1 MLSRWVLAMLWS
13 STAYARQ
20 GCRRPSQRKKVL
32 CRICRS
38 KQLVKAGATPQRIF
52 FTVRYRLH
60 IPRTISQ
67 IAPAGRLPNSLR
79 ILMRTTSPLSTWIR
93 NGDSSVGLAS
103 RIHALGRCWVLLFAL
118 WICAACHR
126 ANCDV
131 PVAES
136 LLNPA
141 SPEEAW
147 NVIGLVT
154 RNVEKLLEE
163 SRLREIPPQ
172 LTLCA
177 PALRR
182 LAQAA
187 GNSPAKDAISK
198 GTSQSLDWVVAITQ
212 SATANDRA
220 STESGARTL
229 KMVLSELA
237 KHYDAATVK
246 ADIFVCPM
254 HPDCVS
260 AKAKDGCKKC
270 GMDLLIRRLPYSF
283 IYTKPGEPTV
293 MLSATAS
300 APCEAGKKI
309 DVKIQ
314 LVRKDKSPV
323 QVSDLMEMH
332 TEPIHLLIED
342 PSLSD
347 YHHEHPVTTGTPG
360 EYAFSFT
367 PKRTAPYRIW
377 ADIVPVATGI
387 QELPYADLPSSG
399 SAGPPQDTANRFTSK
414 VDGYQFELTLAGG
427 NHLPIQAAKARA
439 MNITIT
445 DASGQPVKT
454 LEPVMNAFAHL
465 VGFYDDYQ
473 TVVHLHPGG
482 GDVLNSSLRG
492 GPSLGFQFF
501 PPKPGFIRLYCQVSI
516 GGKMFFAPFNVNVV
530 P

>member
-1 MLSRWVLAMLWS
+1 ME
-13 STAYARQ
+13 Q
-20 GCRRPSQRKKVL
+20 
-32 CRICRS
+32 
-38 KQLVKAGATPQRIF
+38 
-52 FTVRYRLH
+52 
-60 IPRTISQ
+60 
-67 IAPAGRLPNSLR
+67 
-79 ILMRTTSPLSTWIR
+79 
-93 NGDSSVGLAS
+93 AS
-103 RIHALGRCWVLLFAL
+103 RLRALGRFWILLLAL
-118 WICAACHR
+118 WFCAAIHR
-126 ANCDV
+126 ASCDV
-131 PVAES
+131 PVSES
-136 LLNPA
+136 LLKPTT
-141 SPEEAW
+141 PEEAW

-154 RNVEKLLEE
+154 RNVDKLIEE

-172 LTLCA
+172 LSLCA
-177 PALRR
+177 PALRT
-182 LAQAA
+182 LAQVAA
-187 GNSPAKDAISK
+187 NSPEKEAISK
-198 GTSQSLDWVVAITQ
+198 GASQSLDWVVAITQ

-229 KMVLSELA
+229 KTLLSELA
-237 KHYDAATVK
+237 KHYDPATAQ
-246 ADIFVCPM
+246 ADISVCPM

-270 GMDLLIRRLPYSF
+270 GMDLLIRRIPYSF

-293 MLSATAS
+293 VLTATAN
-300 APCEAGKKI
+300 APCEAGRKV
-309 DVKIQ
+309 DVK
-314 LVRKDKSPV
+314 LRLARKDKSPV

-377 ADIVPVATGI
+377 ADIVPAATGI
-387 QELPYADLPSSG
+387 QELPYVDLPSSG
-399 SAGPPQDTANRFTSK
+399 KAGSPQDTANRSSAS
-414 VDGYQFELTLAGG
+414 VEGYQFELTFAGG
-427 NHLPIQAAKARA
+427 NHLPIQAGKARA
-439 MNITIT
+439 MNITVT

-465 VGFYDDYQ
+465 VGFYGDFQ

-482 GDVLNSSLRG
+482 GDVLNPALRG

-516 GGKMFFAPFNVNVV
+516 GGKMLFAPFNVNVV